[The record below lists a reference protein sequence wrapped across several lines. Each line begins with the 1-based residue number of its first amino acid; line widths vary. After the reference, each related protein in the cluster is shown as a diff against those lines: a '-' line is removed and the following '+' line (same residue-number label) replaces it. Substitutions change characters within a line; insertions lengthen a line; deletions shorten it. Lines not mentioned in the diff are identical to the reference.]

1 MDRGEQ
7 TFASAT
13 RSRTVGLQVN
23 ADFEE
28 LGMLRALVET
38 ITLHADFGVDEVTDI
53 RLAVEEVA
61 TEALLD
67 AIAGSMLDC
76 AITYT
81 GESVEVRVSALTTT
95 DLGPDRLGLGWHIVS
110 ALAESVTVDVVPDDA
125 SGRYRTTICF
135 RWVRGKR

>member
-7 TFASAT
+7 AFASAT

-23 ADFEE
+23 AEFDE
-28 LGMLRALVET
+28 LAMLRALVET

-67 AIAGSMLDC
+67 RRVPGTRKAFQDPNRSSRCPQGWA
-76 AITYT
+76 
-81 GESVEVRVSALTTT
+81 VRQDRCVTT
-95 DLGPDRLGLGWHIVS
+95 D
-110 ALAESVTVDVVPDDA
+110 ESSV
-125 SGRYRTTICF
+125 RTSTL
-135 RWVRGKR
+135 